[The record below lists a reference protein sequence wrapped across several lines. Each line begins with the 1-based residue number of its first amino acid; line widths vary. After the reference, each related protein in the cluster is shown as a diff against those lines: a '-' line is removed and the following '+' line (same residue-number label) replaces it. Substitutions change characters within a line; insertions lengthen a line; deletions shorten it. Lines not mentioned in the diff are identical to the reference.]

1 MRKKQEVKDNK
12 RKLSSAERAVV
23 ILSVVI
29 CAAIVLLAI
38 LQIFEVWDASPV
50 LILPLL
56 MADMLLQAYVQRNN
70 GRVVVIFSLCAAAV
84 MFVCSVTALVLYLAP

>member
-1 MRKKQEVKDNK
+1 MKDTK